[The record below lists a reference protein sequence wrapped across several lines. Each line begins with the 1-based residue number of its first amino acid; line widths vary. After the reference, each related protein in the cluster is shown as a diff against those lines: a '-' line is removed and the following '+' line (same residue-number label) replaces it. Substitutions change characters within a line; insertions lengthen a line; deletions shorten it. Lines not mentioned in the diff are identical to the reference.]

1 MLVYTIIIVYIQ
13 VASTVLTYCAT
24 YIEDATGDACKYRY
38 TLCHTTA

>member
-13 VASTVLTYCAT
+13 VASTVLVLHN
-24 YIEDATGDACKYRY
+24 YIEDVTGDACKYRY